1 MGQKV
6 NPNGF
11 RVGVNKNW
19 SSEWTASDKD
29 FAKFVK
35 EDDVIRKFIVK
46 KYADCAISKV
56 GITRTAS
63 KTIITICT
71 GRPAI
76 LIGQKGA
83 GVDAIKKELV
93 KLVKHDITIN
103 IVEVKNVDLDAN
115 LVAQSVASQIEKRV
129 SWRRAMKMAIS
140 RAMKAGAKGVKVMV
154 GGRLD
159 GAEIARSEHS
169 QEGGLPLQTL
179 RSNIDYAKVNAHTTS
194 GVIGVKVWI
203 YLGEILTTGVF
214 EPINSTE
221 NNGRNNRAQQHN
233 NRPARKEGKTNVNA

>member
-11 RVGVNKNW
+11 RVGINKNW
-19 SSEWTASDKD
+19 GSEWTASNDKD

-35 EDDVIRKFIVK
+35 EDDTIRKFIIK

-56 GITRTAS
+56 NISRTAS
-63 KTIITICT
+63 KTVITIVT

-83 GVDAIKKELV
+83 GVDAIKKEIV
-93 KLVKHDITIN
+93 KLVKHDVNIN
-103 IVEVKNVDLDAN
+103 IVEVKNVDLDAS

-140 RAMKAGAKGVKVMV
+140 RSMKAGAKGVKVMV

-159 GAEIARSEHS
+159 GAEIARSEHF

-179 RSNIDYAKVNAHTTS
+179 RSNIDYAKVNAHTTA

-214 EPINSTE
+214 NQPTNTKVE
-221 NNGRNNRAQQHN
+221 NKRQN
-233 NRPARKEGKTNVNA
+233 PTKKEGKTNVNA

>member
-11 RVGVNKNW
+11 RVGINKNW
-19 SSEWTASDKD
+19 NSEWTASNDKD
-29 FAKFVK
+29 FAKFIK
-35 EDDVIRKFIVK
+35 EDNVIRKYITK
-46 KYADCAISKV
+46 KYADCAVSKV
-56 GITRTAS
+56 SITRTAS
-63 KTIITICT
+63 KTVVTITT

-83 GVDAIKKELV
+83 GVDAIKKEIV
-93 KLVKHDITIN
+93 KLVNHDVNIN
-103 IVEVKNVDLDAN
+103 IVEVKNVDLDAS

-140 RAMKAGAKGVKVMV
+140 RAIKAGAKGIKVMV

-159 GAEIARSEHS
+159 GAEIARSEHF

-179 RSNIDYAKVNAHTTS
+179 RSNIDYGTANSHTTA

-203 YLGEILTTGVF
+203 YLGEILTNGVF
-214 EPINSTE
+214 ESVTTKTE
-221 NNGRNNRAQQHN
+221 NKRQN
-233 NRPARKEGKTNVNA
+233 PTKKEGKKNVNA

>member
-19 SSEWTASDKD
+19 SSEWTATNNKD
-29 FAKFVK
+29 VAKFIK
-35 EDDVIRKFIVK
+35 EDNVIRNYVLK
-46 KYADCAISKV
+46 KYSECAISKV
-56 GITRTAS
+56 NITRTVS
-63 KTIITICT
+63 KTVVTIVT

-83 GVDAIKKELV
+83 GVDAIKKDIV
-93 KLVKHDITIN
+93 KLVKHDVSIN

-115 LVAQSVASQIEKRV
+115 LVAQNVATQIEKRV

-140 RAMKAGAKGVKVMV
+140 RAMKAGAKGIKVMV

-159 GAEIARSEHS
+159 GAEIARSEHF

-179 RSNIDYAKVNAHTTS
+179 RSNIDYGTANSYTTA

-203 YLGEILTTGVF
+203 YVGDVLTTGVF
-214 EPINSTE
+214 QQTNIKVTE
-221 NNGRNNRAQQHN
+221 KKNN
-233 NRPARKEGKTNVNA
+233 PAKKEGKSNVNA